1 MDVQPSD
8 ERLKGLANFYAKY
21 TQEKI
26 EELKPFFNNCV
37 EKSDFAS
44 LVALC
49 MCLDDV
55 KRSLYVRD
63 TLKVHTQ
70 PVDLPADDED
80 DKLM

>member
-8 ERLKGLANFYAKY
+8 ERLKGLANFYSKY

-26 EELKPFFNNCV
+26 EELKPFFNNFV

-44 LVALC
+44 LTALS
-49 MCLDDV
+49 MSFEDV
-55 KRSLYVRD
+55 KRALYVRD

-70 PVDLPADDED
+70 PVVLPVDDE
-80 DKLM
+80 

>member
-8 ERLKGLANFYAKY
+8 ERLKGLANFYATY
-21 TQEKI
+21 TTEKI
-26 EELKPFFNNCV
+26 EEIKPFFKDFV
-37 EKSDFAS
+37 EKADFAS

-55 KRSLYVRD
+55 KRALYVRD

-70 PVDLPADDED
+70 PVDLPVEE
-80 DKLM
+80 DKLL

>member
-8 ERLKGLANFYAKY
+8 ERLKGLTDFYAKY

-26 EELKPFFNNCV
+26 EELKPFFNDFV
-37 EKSDFAS
+37 EKADFAS

-49 MCLDDV
+49 MSLDDV
-55 KRSLYVRD
+55 KRSLFVRD

-70 PVDLPADDED
+70 PVNLPNDLPDE
-80 DKLM
+80 LV

>member
-1 MDVQPSD
+1 MDVQPTD

-26 EELKPFFNNCV
+26 EELKPFFNDFV
-37 EKSDFAS
+37 EKSDFGS
-44 LVALC
+44 LTALC
-49 MCLDDV
+49 MSLEDV

-70 PVDLPADDED
+70 PVVLAVD
-80 DKLM
+80 

>member
-8 ERLKGLANFYAKY
+8 ERLKGLVEFYTKY
-21 TQEKI
+21 THEKI
-26 EELKPFFNNCV
+26 EELKPFFNSFV
-37 EKSDFAS
+37 EKADFAS

-55 KRSLYVRD
+55 KRALFVRD

-70 PVDLPADDED
+70 PVDNE
-80 DKLM
+80 